1 MMYLKKRLKKISINL
16 YTTILI
22 LAVLTACEEKKVSP
36 NIVAKVDNKV
46 LTESELKKDLSETIN
61 KKKFR
66 EEFIRRWIESEV
78 MFLEASKQKLLTD
91 SNYKRII
98 EKSKIE
104 LAAALLEQ
112 NFFEKNKINYTI
124 NDLKRF
130 FLKRKNDYRLND
142 AAYLLNAAEFNNE
155 DDAVNFRF
163 LSMDSNWRN
172 AFKIYNSNK
181 SLIKKADNKLLFGYQ
196 VQPKKLL
203 RVVKSL
209 DIGETSIVFQTEPN
223 KFAVVQLLK
232 KLKRNEVPPFNFVKN
247 QVKERYLLLKARL
260 MFKRYLNNLYK
271 SYNVQILR

>member
-16 YTTILI
+16 YATILI

-36 NIVAKVDNKV
+36 NIVAKVDDKV
-46 LTESELKKDLSETIN
+46 LTETELKKDLSETIN

-66 EEFIRRWIESEV
+66 EEFIRQWIESEV

-124 NDLKRF
+124 SDLKRF
-130 FLKRKNDYRLND
+130 FLKRKNNYRLND
-142 AAYLLNAAEFNNE
+142 AAYLLNVAEFNNE
-155 DDAVNFRF
+155 DDAVNFRS

-172 AFKIYNSNK
+172 AFKIYNGNK
-181 SLIKKADNKLLFGYQ
+181 SIIKKADNKLLFEYQ

-209 DIGETSIVFQTEPN
+209 DIGETSM
-223 KFAVVQLLK
+223 L
-232 KLKRNEVPPFNFVKN
+232 
-247 QVKERYLLLKARL
+247 
-260 MFKRYLNNLYK
+260 
-271 SYNVQILR
+271 

>member
-1 MMYLKKRLKKISINL
+1 MCLEKRLKKISINL
-16 YTTILI
+16 YMTILI

-46 LTESELKKDLSETIN
+46 LTETELKKDLSEKIN

-66 EEFIRRWIESEV
+66 EEFIRQWIEQEV
-78 MFLEASKQKLLTD
+78 MFLEASKQRLLTD
-91 SNYKRII
+91 SSYNRII

-112 NFFEKNKINYTI
+112 NFFKKNKINYTI

-130 FLKRKNDYRLND
+130 FLKRKDNYRLND

-155 DDAVNFRF
+155 DNAVNFRF
-163 LSMDSNWRN
+163 LAMDSNWKN
-172 AFKIYNSNK
+172 AFKIYGSEK
-181 SLIKKADNKLLFGYQ
+181 SITKKIDNKLLFEYQ

-232 KLKRNEVPPFNFVKN
+232 KLKRNEIPPFNFVKN